1 MSWIPD
7 EVHNYYE
14 DLLKQHLHSLKLFDM
29 HDEDYIADF
38 CCLVLNQLPTQYIRH
53 NVDMYHYTS
62 PQRFEEMAFQMQT
75 AINNAISWLKREE
88 NQRRTK
94 EQY

>member
-14 DLLKQHLHSLKLFDM
+14 DLLKQHLQSLKLFDT

-38 CCLVLNQLPTQYIRH
+38 CCLVLNQLPAQYIRH

-62 PQRFEEMAFQMQT
+62 PQKFEEMAFEMRL
-75 AINNAISWLKREE
+75 AINNATSWLDREE
-88 NQRRTK
+88 NKRYIK
-94 EQY
+94 EC